1 MKRIMW
7 SITLAASLFTLTIP
21 VTEVAASPT
30 AKSAAKTP
38 AVAVQQVDALNGQS
52 YVVKN
57 GKVYVGNATKPLAIP
72 EKVKEL
78 IAGEKFMLFLTEG
91 KRVYFQGTLYD
102 QSDMIY
108 HQKPVLTSAKPVLLP
123 ITSVEKVMAGRN
135 EILFL
140 TTSRDLY
147 VMGANNLNQLGI
159 KNVKKVGTPTKLMSK
174 VRSAATSANT
184 TVIIA
189 DDGIYVCGYNQM
201 QYPTTLELQRIG
213 AAGTHQHV
221 FALDKSLNRSI
232 YGKTAAQPPLF
243 YLPTAQGGSVIYTH
257 SLRKLDPLTDPM
269 FFNATGYKTTPY
281 TDFLFKANGEVWVRY
296 AYRANGRILISDTKG
311 FDFMGF
317 LYTNYE
323 KLASN
328 ATSAGIHGKTLY
340 AFGKGTVQTRP
351 YPTKEQLIQRIKKDN
366 GHITTLNFHPTEGI
380 FIFEDIEFTNH
391 P

>member
-1 MKRIMW
+1 MLGALTLIASLLTINI
-7 SITLAASLFTLTIP
+7 SITEAGTAATVKP
-21 VTEVAASPT
+21 A
-30 AKSAAKTP
+30 AAKA
-38 AVAVQQVDALNGQS
+38 AVNVQQVDALNGQP
-52 YVVKN
+52 YVVRG
-57 GKVYVGNATKPLAIP
+57 GKVYVGNSTKPLAIP

-108 HQKPVLTSAKPVLLP
+108 YQKPVLSSAKPVPLP
-123 ITSVEKVMAGRN
+123 ITTVEKVMTGRN

-140 TTSRDLY
+140 TTNRDLY

-159 KNVKKVGTPTKLMSK
+159 KGVKKVGTPTKLMSK

-189 DDGIYVCGYNQM
+189 DDGIYVCGYNHM
-201 QYPTTLELQRIG
+201 LHPTTLDLQRIG
-213 AAGTHQHV
+213 AAGAYQHV

-243 YLPTAQGGSVIYTH
+243 YLPTAQGGSVIYTY

-269 FFNATGYKTTPY
+269 FINATGYKTTPY
-281 TDFLFKANGEVWVRY
+281 TDFLYKANGEVWVRY
-296 AYRANGRILISDTKG
+296 AYRANGRIYISDTKG

-340 AFGKGTVQTRP
+340 AFGKGTVQTKP
-351 YPTKEQLIQRIKKDN
+351 YPTKEQLIERIKKDN
-366 GHITTLNFHPTEGI
+366 SHITTLHFDPKEGI
-380 FIFEDIEFTNH
+380 FLFEDIEFTTH